1 MTDQAGRLLVA
12 PFPIVPGPGALLAT
26 FGPLAKTRRCTRAH
40 RMTFHYV
47 VLAPRAAVSIG
58 IRRQVTDDQTII

>member
-1 MTDQAGRLLVA
+1 
-12 PFPIVPGPGALLAT
+12 
-26 FGPLAKTRRCTRAH
+26 
-40 RMTFHYV
+40 MTFHYV